1 MNYQNIYNQIIHRA
15 QTRQLEGYVEKHHI
29 VPKCL
34 GGSNSK
40 NNIVQLTAR
49 EHFICHMLLCE
60 IHPDNSKL
68 KYALFLMSIGK
79 QKAKDKHYKISNRTY
94 ERLKIEHAL
103 FLTGAKQNNDT
114 KEKKSNAM
122 KNVWFSKTK
131 EEIAVIS
138 AKRWNT
144 RVKNGTNKQTEQHK
158 QKISILLKGRK
169 ITWDRKRD
177 QPVSQY
183 DLQLNHI
190 QDWVSIS
197 EAQRHIGG
205 DIQAC
210 CKGKQKTA
218 GGFIW
223 KYKKN

>member
-15 QTRQLEGYVEKHHI
+15 QTRQLEGYVEKHHV

-34 GGSNSK
+34 GGNNSK
-40 NNIVQLTAR
+40 SNIVQLTAR

-60 IHPDNSKL
+60 IYPNNSKL

-79 QKAKDKHYKISNRTY
+79 QKTKDKQYKISNRTY
-94 ERLKIEHAL
+94 ERLKLEHAL
-103 FLTGAKQNNDT
+103 FLIGKKQNDET
-114 KEKKSNAM
+114 KKKKSNTM

-138 AKRWNT
+138 TKRWNT